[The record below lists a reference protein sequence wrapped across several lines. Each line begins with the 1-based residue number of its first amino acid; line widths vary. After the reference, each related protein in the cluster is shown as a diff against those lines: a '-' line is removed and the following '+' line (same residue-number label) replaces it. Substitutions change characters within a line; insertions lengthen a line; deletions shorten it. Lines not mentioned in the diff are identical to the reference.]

1 MSINYYND
9 NAKKFIENT
18 FFVSMGD
25 LIDDFIALLPKDATV
40 LDLGCGSG
48 RDSLYFKKNGFD
60 VYAMDGSKEMIEH
73 TKKYIGNRA
82 KLATFDDYTTNIKFD
97 GIWALASLLHVPRN
111 DIEMILNKYIN
122 FLKEDGLLFMS
133 FKNREIDYDKDGRNF
148 TCFTENTLLELI
160 KPIDKIEL
168 VKIIH
173 TTDVRKDR
181 PDERWISIIIR
192 RKG

>member
-25 LIDDFIALLPKDATV
+25 LIDDFIALLPKNATV

-73 TKKYIGNRA
+73 TKKYIGDRA

-122 FLKEDGLLFMS
+122 FLKEDGFLFMS

-181 PDERWISIIIR
+181 PDERWISVIIR